1 MLKPFNEKKLFLFA
15 LLAAGLPIWFVS
27 YGTFTKGKLTIISE
41 VLVFLLATYT
51 SFQTKDKNKAIL
63 FTVAGGFILAIVSKI
78 VIDVLI
84 NPTDHNLWPFEL
96 ALYMMAAFIFSGAGV
111 GLGWGMRKLLS
122 KAEKSD

>member
-1 MLKPFNEKKLFLFA
+1 MLKPFNEKKLFLLA

-27 YGTFTKGKLTIISE
+27 YGTYTKGMLTIISE

-51 SFQTKDKNKAIL
+51 SFQTKDKHKAIL

-78 VIDVLI
+78 IIDILI

-96 ALYMMAAFIFSGAGV
+96 ALFMLAAFIFSGAGV

-122 KAEKSD
+122 KTEKPD